1 MSKRK
6 SASRIII
13 VFSGL
18 CAGITSL
25 AGVKADSLKVRDS
38 IPAFDSTVQGREV
51 QYVIRFDGLIDHAS
65 SRIDITQ
72 SGRVIHRSRCFWVAH
87 PMCCLLRAKHQLPD
101 AIYFTGRQSHRL
113 MGPSQAAR
121 YRFMSS
127 DDGHKAL
134 FKVSAMIAS
143 FDIQASDH

>member
-65 SRIDITQ
+65 SRIDIPQ
-72 SGRVIHRSRCFWVAH
+72 SVRVIQSFPVFLGNAPNVLFVGEAPAPGRYILHWE
-87 PMCCLLRAKHQLPD
+87 AK
-101 AIYFTGRQSHRL
+101 
-113 MGPSQAAR
+113 
-121 YRFMSS
+121 SS
-127 DDGHKAL
+127 VDGT
-134 FKVSAMIAS
+134 VSSGEIP
-143 FDIQASDH
+143 FYVKR